1 MKSKILGNCFDH
13 SEDKPDGRNIG
24 LFCWADLSAKTVL
37 SSRMEVKRSHRNI
50 PHSFRH
56 CEAQRR
62 EQQRIQMTTD
72 FTSLNLR
79 DEVMQ
84 AVTELG
90 YNEPTPIQTA
100 MIPLMLSGV
109 DVIGQAQTGTG
120 KTAAFTLPILH
131 NFQQQRH
138 VQALVLAPTRELAL
152 QVSKTVT
159 EYGRHLDVRVLAV
172 YGGQPYGPQISKL
185 NRGIDIVVGTPG
197 RLLDLIDRNA
207 LNIKH
212 IKTLVL
218 DEADEM
224 LNMGFMEDVEKIL
237 AETPVERQ
245 TALFS
250 ATMPPRIRSLA
261 NRFMRDPQS
270 VTIKRDSLNTLAIEQ
285 RYYLVHES
293 DKTNALTRLFE
304 IEPIKSALIFAR
316 TRAETA
322 TLANELVVRGIPAE
336 AIHGDLDQNARER
349 VLGRFRANQLKVL
362 VATDVAARGL
372 DIDDISHVFNYHL
385 PDDAE
390 VYIHRI
396 GRTGRA
402 GKTGVAIT
410 LLSPKEKRRMREVEF
425 LTKQQV
431 MKAELPTVSEIHRHR
446 ENEVVETMKIWL
458 GRGRYKR
465 ELEMVQ
471 ELIEAGHDPLNI
483 AAAALKIARADEKQ
497 RPIAEVGEVRSDYR
511 SEKQLKP
518 KNGRPLK
525 GMHREKFG
533 RSERSVKNLS
543 NKRRGASSHEEG
555 MIRLKIN
562 KGKMHNIRPND
573 VVGQIAFH
581 ANIPGYTIGKIR
593 IEDNFSFVD
602 IPEDVAEQVVKQ
614 SGNYKIGKE
623 KFSVVMTK

>member
-1 MKSKILGNCFDH
+1 
-13 SEDKPDGRNIG
+13 
-24 LFCWADLSAKTVL
+24 
-37 SSRMEVKRSHRNI
+37 
-50 PHSFRH
+50 
-56 CEAQRR
+56 
-62 EQQRIQMTTD
+62 MTTE

-84 AVTELG
+84 AITELG
-90 YNEPTPIQTA
+90 YSTPTPIQA
-100 MIPLMLSGV
+100 GMIPLMLTGA

-120 KTAAFTLPILH
+120 KTAAFALPILH
-131 NFQQQRH
+131 NFQPQRH

-152 QVSKTVT
+152 QVANSMT
-159 EYGRHLDVRVLAV
+159 EYGKHLDVRVLAV
-172 YGGQPYGPQISKL
+172 YGGQPYGPQIGKL

-197 RLLDLIDRNA
+197 RLLDLIERNA

-212 IKTLVL
+212 IHTLVL

-224 LNMGFMEDVEKIL
+224 LNMGFIEDIEKIL
-237 AETPVERQ
+237 AETPAERQ

-270 VTIKRDSLNTLAIEQ
+270 VTIKRDTTNALAIEQ
-285 RYYLVHES
+285 RYYLVHEG

-410 LLSPKEKRRMREVEF
+410 LLSPKEKRRLREVEA
-425 LTKQQV
+425 LTKQ
-431 MKAELPTVSEIHRHR
+431 TVTKVEIPSASEIVKHR
-446 ENEVVETMKIWL
+446 ENKVVENLKIWL

-471 ELIEAGHDPLNI
+471 ELVDAGSDLTDI
-483 AAAALKIARADEKQ
+483 AAAAIKIARADEKQ
-497 RPIAEVGEVRSDYR
+497 RPIAEVGEVKSNYR
-511 SEKQLKP
+511 RDEKQYKP
-518 KNGRPLK
+518 KNGR
-525 GMHREKFG
+525 RETFG
-533 RSERSVKNLS
+533 RRDIPIKSIS
-543 NKRRGASSHEEG
+543 NKRRGDSSHEEG
-555 MIRLKIN
+555 MIRLKMN
-562 KGKMHNIRPND
+562 LGKTNGVRPND
-573 VVGQIAFH
+573 IVGTIAYH

-593 IEDNFSFVD
+593 IEDKMTFVD
-602 IPEDVAEQVVKQ
+602 IPENLLDQVMNHN
-614 SGNYKIGKE
+614 GNYRIGKD
-623 KFSVVMTK
+623 KFSLAKAK

>member
-1 MKSKILGNCFDH
+1 
-13 SEDKPDGRNIG
+13 
-24 LFCWADLSAKTVL
+24 
-37 SSRMEVKRSHRNI
+37 
-50 PHSFRH
+50 
-56 CEAQRR
+56 
-62 EQQRIQMTTD
+62 MTTD
-72 FTSLNLR
+72 FASLNLR
-79 DEVMQ
+79 EELVQ
-84 AVTELG
+84 AITGLG
-90 YNEPTPIQTA
+90 YAEPTPIQSA
-100 MIPLMLSGV
+100 IIPIMLTGA

-120 KTAAFTLPILH
+120 KTAAFALPILQ
-131 NFQQQRH
+131 NFTPQRY

-152 QVSKTVT
+152 QVADSMT
-159 EYGRHLDVRVLAV
+159 EYGKHLDVRVLAV
-172 YGGQPYGPQISKL
+172 YGGQPYGPQISRL
-185 NRGIDIVVGTPG
+185 NRGVDVVVGTPG
-197 RLLDLIDRNA
+197 RLLDLIERNA

-212 IKTLVL
+212 VRILVL

-237 AETPVERQ
+237 AETPAERQ

-261 NRFMRDPQS
+261 NRFMREPQH
-270 VTIKRDSLNTLAIEQ
+270 VNIKRDTLTLASTEQ
-285 RYYLVHES
+285 RYYLVHEA

-372 DIDDISHVFNYHL
+372 DIEDISHVFNYHL

-390 VYIHRI
+390 VYVHRI

-410 LLSPKEKRRMREVEF
+410 LLSPREKRRLREVEA
-425 LTKQQV
+425 LTKQPIQK
-431 MKAELPTVSEIHRHR
+431 MELPTVSDIHRHR
-446 ENEVVETMKIWL
+446 ESQVVENLKIWL

-471 ELIEAGHDPLNI
+471 TLVEEGHDPLNV

-497 RPIAEVGEVRSDYR
+497 RPIAEVGEVKDDR
-511 SEKQLKP
+511 K
-518 KNGRPLK
+518 RPD
-525 GMHREKFG
+525 RESVRGGKREAFG
-533 RSERSVKNLS
+533 RRDGGGSRQ
-543 NKRRGASSHEEG
+543 RGDGSHEEG
-555 MIRLKIN
+555 MVRLKLN
-562 KGKMHNIRPND
+562 KGKMHGIRPSD
-573 VVGQIAFH
+573 IVGTIAFH

-593 IEDNFSFVD
+593 IEDRHTLVD
-602 IPEDVAEQVVKQ
+602 IPEDLVEQVLKHN
-614 SGNYKIGKE
+614 GNYRIGKE
-623 KFSVVMTK
+623 KFSLAKIK